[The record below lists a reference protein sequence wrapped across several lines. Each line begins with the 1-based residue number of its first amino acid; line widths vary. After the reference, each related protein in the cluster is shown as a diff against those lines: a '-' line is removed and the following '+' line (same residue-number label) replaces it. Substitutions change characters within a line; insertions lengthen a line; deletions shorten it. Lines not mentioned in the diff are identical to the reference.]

1 MLLPVMYAAHHG
13 DSTQLLVCM
22 YAYTATGKGTQ
33 LRRRGGAAAHAAR
46 YARYIRSTSWRLRV
60 CRIWRSTAGHK
71 MCQSMYRTCQLLY
84 MICKMRV
91 YICACIDAC
100 VCTDACASVC
110 VYVCICVLKCLRA
123 ECRRLYVGISLSH
136 RNEARFVIFGRHVL
150 QGLQIFLPWER
161 CFRNQAFA
169 FLSGCPSRTRLE
181 PPQKCRSQKVGII
194 KCKSRADRSKPVG
207 LLVRPPAACSAMAAR
222 RFGPA

>member
-1 MLLPVMYAAHHG
+1 MSRCKQIFNNIAICSLKYDFDLLPQDVSINVPHVLY
-13 DSTQLLVCM
+13 
-22 YAYTATGKGTQ
+22 
-33 LRRRGGAAAHAAR
+33 
-46 YARYIRSTSWRLRV
+46 
-60 CRIWRSTAGHK
+60 
-71 MCQSMYRTCQLLY
+71 QLLY
-84 MICKMRV
+84 MICKTRV

-100 VCTDACASVC
+100 VCMC
-110 VYVCICVLKCLRA
+110 VCICVCICLLKCLRA

-136 RNEARFVIFGRHVL
+136 RNEARFVIFGWHVL

-169 FLSGCPSRTRLE
+169 FLSGCPSGRDWE

-222 RFGPA
+222 RFGPV

>member
-1 MLLPVMYAAHHG
+1 MIVVPVATGHDARMRVCAHGDKQASPGCFVVEKQQHMLLPVMYAAHHG

-123 ECRRLYVGISLSH
+123 ECRRLYVGISLSP
-136 RNEARFVIFGRHVL
+136 RGIL
-150 QGLQIFLPWER
+150 QWIPRPWDPFL
-161 CFRNQAFA
+161 
-169 FLSGCPSRTRLE
+169 
-181 PPQKCRSQKVGII
+181 
-194 KCKSRADRSKPVG
+194 RSKSSPWQSQGVV
-207 LLVRPPAACSAMAAR
+207 LTRPP
-222 RFGPA
+222 